1 MSRARERMDLV
12 VLVPDLDIAG
22 TVEGLLNR
30 PETVGARPVSFSITR
45 HLRRDSGCRS
55 GAAERLREYIR
66 DYRYTIVLFDKH
78 GCGDPGERRESIRD
92 DVELRLSRNGWRDRC
107 RAIVIEPELEAWIWN
122 RSREV
127 PSILGWKG
135 DYGSLRN
142 WLTSKA
148 AVVGGCSQACG
159 SEASTEGCV
168 EDDEE
173 PTVRESVQTAGRDR
187 DRASLCGSCLQR
199 VQGDPQTVVPEPQR
213 IAGRTSPRR
222 SRRSFSGSRPGRPSP
237 RSHSARSVTRGVV
250 LRRAA

>member
-1 MSRARERMDLV
+1 MSRAPERMDLV

-22 TVEGLLNR
+22 MVEGLLNR
-30 PETVGARPVSFSITR
+30 PEIVGARPVSFSITR

-55 GAAERLREYIR
+55 GAAQRLREYIR

-78 GCGDPGERRESIRD
+78 GCGDPRELRESIRD

-142 WLTSKA
+142 WLTSRRLWSADALKPADPKQALKA
-148 AVVGGCSQACG
+148 VLRMTRNPLS
-159 SEASTEGCV
+159 ASLYRQLAETV
-168 EDDEE
+168 
-173 PTVRESVQTAGRDR
+173 TVRHCVDPAFNEF
-187 DRASLCGSCLQR
+187 RATLKQW
-199 VQGDPQTVVPEPQR
+199 
-213 IAGRTSPRR
+213 
-222 SRRSFSGSRPGRPSP
+222 FPSP
-237 RSHSARSVTRGVV
+237 NG
-250 LRRAA
+250 